1 MKFGGTSVGSAESI
15 LSVKKIVE
23 GQTEPVIVVVSALGG
38 ITDKLIKTSQMAV
51 EGDTLYQKSFAEIV
65 ERHEEMINAILPA
78 DDKRVRLM
86 DEVSELLE
94 QLRSIYQG
102 VYLIHD
108 LSPKTQA
115 AIVSYGERISSR
127 IVATLIEDA
136 TWYDSREFIKT
147 EFKAGK
153 NRLLRELT
161 NKLVRQTFGDSDS
174 SLFTLHSSLKCA
186 VVGGFISTD
195 AESGEVTNLGRGG
208 SDYTASIIAAALDAS
223 VLEIWTDVDGFMTA
237 DPRVISSAYVI
248 PELSYIE
255 AMELSNFGAKVIY
268 PPTIYPV
275 CIKHIPILVKNT
287 FNPDAPGSI
296 IKDEVM
302 DDSRSIKGISS
313 IKGTTLIT
321 VSGLSMVGVIGVNR
335 RIFTCLADNGISVF
349 MVSQASSE
357 NSTSIGVQDEDA
369 DEACRVLD
377 LEFQKEIEDG
387 SMFPMLAEK
396 GLATVAIVGENMK
409 HTPGIA
415 GKLFGTLGRSGISVI
430 ACAQGASETNISFVI
445 NQNFL
450 RKALNVIHDSFFLSE
465 YQVLNLFI
473 CGVGTV
479 GSSLLEQI
487 HQQQEKL
494 MRELRIKLNVVGI
507 ASGHNAMF
515 TREGINLENYREQLA
530 AAPVSNIQRLHDE
543 VIGMNIF
550 NSVFVDCTASPEVA
564 GLYADFLEHNINVV
578 AANKIAASSD
588 YANYRRLKET
598 SQKRGVKFLFETNV
612 GAGLPIIRTINDL
625 CNSGDKILRI
635 EAVLSGTLNFIFN
648 TISKDIPFSETV
660 RMAKEEGYSEPDPRI
675 DLSGKDVIR
684 KLVILAREAGYE
696 ISQEDVEAK
705 LFIPQ
710 SFFGGTLEEF
720 WKNLPSL
727 DADFEAR
734 RQELEKQKKVWRF
747 VAKMEV
753 IDHLPLTI
761 DHSATPED
769 VTAKNNGQS
778 SMVNVQCSVSLEEFD
793 SNHSFYVLEG
803 SNNIVMLTTERYRK
817 YPMLIQGYGAGASV
831 TAAGVFAD
839 IMSLA

>member
-1 MKFGGTSVGSAESI
+1 MKVLKFGGTSVGSVESI
-15 LSVKKIVE
+15 LNVKRIVE
-23 GQTEPVIVVVSALGG
+23 SQNEPVIVIVSALGG

-51 EGDTLYQKSFAEIV
+51 EGDSLYQKSFWEME
-65 ERHEEMINAILPA
+65 ERHEEMINAIIPA
-78 DDKRVRLM
+78 GKKRDGLLA
-86 DEVSELLE
+86 EVKSSLE
-94 QLRSIYQG
+94 ELRSIFQG
-102 VYLIHD
+102 VYLIRD

-127 IVATLIEDA
+127 IVATLIEGA
-136 TWYDSREFIKT
+136 AWFDSREFIKT
-147 EFKAGK
+147 EVKQGK
-153 NRLLRELT
+153 TCLATDIT
-161 NKLVRQTFGDSDS
+161 NKLVRETWKDIPQVSI
-174 SLFTLHSSLKCA
+174 
-186 VVGGFISTD
+186 VGGFISRD
-195 AESGEVTNLGRGG
+195 AESGEITNLGRGG
-208 SDYTASIIAAALDAS
+208 SDYTASIIAAALGAS

-248 PELSYIE
+248 PELSYVE
-255 AMELSNFGAKVIY
+255 AMELCNFGAKVVY

-275 CIKHIPILVKNT
+275 CIKNIPILIKNT

-296 IKDEVM
+296 IKDTVK
-302 DDSRSIKGISS
+302 DDKRSIKGISS

-357 NSTSIGVQDEDA
+357 NNTSIGVQDVDA
-369 DEACRVLD
+369 DEACRVLN
-377 LEFQKEIEDG
+377 LEFQKEIEEG
-387 SMFPMLAEK
+387 AMFPMIAEK
-396 GLATVAIVGENMK
+396 GLATVAVVGENMK

-445 NQNFL
+445 NQNYL

-465 YQVLNLFI
+465 YQVLNIFI

-479 GSSLLEQI
+479 GGSLIEQI

-494 MRELRIKLNVVGI
+494 MRELRLKLNVVGI

-515 TREGINLENYREQLA
+515 CREGLELENFRENLKA
-530 AAPVSNIQRLHDE
+530 AAPSNIQRLHDE

-550 NSVFVDCTASPEVA
+550 NSVFVDCTASEEVA
-564 GLYADFLEHNINVV
+564 GLYKDFLTHNINVV

-588 YANYRRLKET
+588 YANYSELKHIA
-598 SQKRGVKFLFETNV
+598 QKRGVKFLFEANV

-648 TISKDIPFSETV
+648 TISKDIPFSKTV
-660 RMAKEEGYSEPDPRI
+660 EMAKAEGYSEPDPRI
-675 DLSGKDVIR
+675 DLSGKDVVR

-696 ISQEDVEAK
+696 INQEDVETQ
-705 LFIPQ
+705 LFIPE
-710 SFFGGTLEEF
+710 SFFEGSIEDF

-727 DADFEAR
+727 DAGFEAR
-734 RQELEKQKKVWRF
+734 RAVLEKENKVWRF
-747 VAKMEV
+747 VAKFE
-753 IDHLPLTI
+753 
-761 DHSATPED
+761 
-769 VTAKNNGQS
+769 NGHG
-778 SMVNVQCSVSLEEFD
+778 SVSLGEFNRD
-793 SNHSFYVLEG
+793 HSFYVLEG
-803 SNNIVMLTTERYRK
+803 SNNIVLLTTERYNE

>member
-1 MKFGGTSVGSAESI
+1 MKVMKFGGTSVGSAESI
-15 LSVKKIVE
+15 LRVKSIVE
-23 GQTEPVIVVVSALGG
+23 KQTEPVIVVVSALGG
-38 ITDKLIKTSQMAV
+38 ITDKLIRTSQMAV
-51 EGDTLYQKSFAEIV
+51 EGDALYQKSFDEIKQ
-65 ERHEEMINAILPA
+65 RHDEMIDAVIPTGE
-78 DDKRVRLM
+78 KRNELQTKV
-86 DEVSELLE
+86 DGLLE
-94 QLRSIYQG
+94 ELRSIYQG
-102 VYLIHD
+102 VYLIRD

-115 AIVSYGERISSR
+115 AIVSYGERISCQ
-127 IVATLIEDA
+127 IVATLIDGAECF
-136 TWYDSREFIKT
+136 DSREFIKT

-153 NRLLRELT
+153 NRLVKELT
-161 NKLVRQTFGDSDS
+161 NKLVCQNWQKLPQTSI
-174 SLFTLHSSLKCA
+174 
-186 VVGGFISTD
+186 VGGFISTD
-195 AESGEVTNLGRGG
+195 VESGEVTNLGRGG
-208 SDYTASIIAAALDAS
+208 SDYTASIIAAALNAS

-255 AMELSNFGAKVIY
+255 AMELSNFGAKVVY

-275 CIKHIPILVKNT
+275 CIKHIPILIKNT

-296 IKDEVM
+296 IKDEVQ
-302 DDSRSIKGISS
+302 DDSKSIKGISS

-479 GSSLLEQI
+479 GGSLLEQI
-487 HQQQEKL
+487 HHQQEKL
-494 MRELRIKLNVVGI
+494 MRELRLKLNVVGI
-507 ASGHNAMF
+507 ASSNKAIF
-515 TREGINLENYREQLA
+515 TREGIALDTYRQQLA
-530 AAPVSNIQRLHDE
+530 DAPQSDILRLRDE

-550 NSVFVDCTASPEVA
+550 NSVFIDCTASAEVA

-588 YANYRRLKET
+588 YANYRRLKQIA
-598 SQKRGVKFLFETNV
+598 QKRGVKFLFETNV

-625 CNSGDKILRI
+625 HNSGDKILRI

-710 SFFGGTLEEF
+710 SFFDGTIDEF

-727 DADFEAR
+727 DADFEER
-734 RQELEKQKKVWRF
+734 RKELEKDNKVWRF
-747 VAKMEV
+747 VAKFE
-753 IDHLPLTI
+753 
-761 DHSATPED
+761 
-769 VTAKNNGQS
+769 NGKA
-778 SMVNVQCSVSLEEFD
+778 SVSLQEFE

-803 SNNIVMLTTERYRK
+803 SNNIVLLTTERYRE

>member
-1 MKFGGTSVGSAESI
+1 MKVLKFGGTSVGSAESI
-15 LSVKKIVE
+15 LNVKKIVE
-23 GQTEPVIVVVSALGG
+23 SQSEPVIVVVSALGG
-38 ITDKLIKTSQMAV
+38 ITDKLIKTSRLAV
-51 EGDTLYQKSFAEIV
+51 EGDVSYQDSFKEIV
-65 ERHEEMINAILPA
+65 TRHEDMVNTVIPA
-78 DDKRVRLM
+78 GKERDELM
-86 DEVSELLE
+86 AVVHESLEELK
-94 QLRSIYQG
+94 SIYQG
-102 VYLIHD
+102 VFLIKD
-108 LSPKTQA
+108 LSPKTSA
-115 AIVSYGERISSR
+115 AIVSYGERISTR
-127 IVATLIEDA
+127 IVATLIEGSE
-136 TWYDSREFIKT
+136 WFDSKEFIKT
-147 EFKAGK
+147 EVKQGRK
-153 NRLLRELT
+153 RLATEIT
-161 NKLVRQTFGDSDS
+161 NKLVKQNWKKIPKIS
-174 SLFTLHSSLKCA
+174 

-195 AESGEVTNLGRGG
+195 AESGEITNLGRGG
-208 SDYTASIIAAALDAS
+208 SDYTASIIAAALGAS

-237 DPRVISSAYVI
+237 DPRVITAAYVI
-248 PELSYIE
+248 PELSYVE
-255 AMELSNFGAKVIY
+255 AMELCNFGAKVVY

-275 CIKHIPILVKNT
+275 CIKNIPILIKNT

-296 IKDEVM
+296 IKDVVK
-302 DDSRSIKGISS
+302 DDKRSIKGISS
-313 IKGTTLIT
+313 IKGTSLIT

-357 NSTSIGVQDEDA
+357 NNTSIGVQDVDA
-369 DEACRVLD
+369 DEACRVLN

-387 SMFPMLAEK
+387 AMFPMIAEK
-396 GLATVAIVGENMK
+396 GLATVAVVGENMK

-445 NQNFL
+445 NQNYL

-465 YQVLNLFI
+465 YQVLNIFI

-479 GSSLLEQI
+479 GGSLIEQI

-494 MRELRIKLNVVGI
+494 KRELRLKLNVVGI

-515 TREGINLENYREQLA
+515 RREGLELDNFRERLLQA
-530 AAPVSNIQRLHDE
+530 EPSNIQRLHDE

-550 NSVFVDCTASPEVA
+550 NSVFVDCTASEEVA
-564 GLYADFLEHNINVV
+564 GLYKDFLTHNINVV

-588 YANYRRLKET
+588 YANYSELKHIA
-598 SQKRGVKFLFETNV
+598 QKRGVKFLFEANV

-648 TISKDIPFSETV
+648 TISKDIPFSKTV
-660 RMAKEEGYSEPDPRI
+660 EMAKAEGYSEPDPRV
-675 DLSGKDVIR
+675 DLSGKDVVR

-696 ISQEDVEAK
+696 INQEDVEIK
-705 LFIPQ
+705 LFIPER
-710 SFFGGTLEEF
+710 FFEGSIEDF

-734 RQELEKQKKVWRF
+734 RAILEKENKVWRF
-747 VAKMEV
+747 VAKFE
-753 IDHLPLTI
+753 
-761 DHSATPED
+761 
-769 VTAKNNGQS
+769 NGKAH
-778 SMVNVQCSVSLEEFD
+778 VALGEFSRD
-793 SNHSFYVLEG
+793 HSFYVLEG
-803 SNNIVMLTTERYRK
+803 SNNIVLLTTERYNE

>member
-1 MKFGGTSVGSAESI
+1 MKVIKFGGTSVGSVDSI
-15 LSVKKIVE
+15 LSVKKIIE
-23 GQTEPVIVVVSALGG
+23 GQSEPVIVVVSALGG
-38 ITDKLIKTSQMAV
+38 ITDKLLKTSQMAV
-51 EGDTLYQKSFAEIV
+51 MGDASYQQSFEEIKA
-65 ERHEEMINAILPA
+65 RHEEMIGAIIPA
-78 DDKRVRLM
+78 GEKRDKLTTTVG
-86 DEVSELLE
+86 ELLE
-94 QLRSIYQG
+94 ELRSIFQG
-102 VYLIHD
+102 VYLIRD
-108 LSPKTQA
+108 LSPKIQA
-115 AIVSYGERISSR
+115 AIVSYGERISSQ
-127 IVATLIEDA
+127 IVAALIEGA
-136 TWYDSREFIKT
+136 EWFDSREFIKT

-153 NRLLRELT
+153 NRLVRELT
-161 NKLVRQTFGDSDS
+161 NKLVRKTFEKMVNGQWSNG
-174 SLFTLHSSLKCA
+174 KCV

-195 AESGEVTNLGRGG
+195 IESGEVTNLGRGG
-208 SDYTASIIAAALDAS
+208 SDYTASIIAAALEAS

-237 DPRVISSAYVI
+237 DPKVISSAYVI
-248 PELSYIE
+248 PELTYIE

-275 CIKHIPILVKNT
+275 CIKHIPILIKNT

-296 IKDEVM
+296 IKDDVK

-387 SMFPMLAEK
+387 AMFPMLAEK

-479 GSSLLEQI
+479 GGSLLEQI

-494 MRELRIKLNVVGI
+494 KRELRLKLNVVGI

-515 TREGINLENYREQLA
+515 TREGINLENFREQLA
-530 AAPVSNIQRLHDE
+530 ASPKSNIQRLHDE

-564 GLYADFLEHNINVV
+564 SLYADFLEHNINVV

-588 YANYRRLKET
+588 FANYHLLKET

-625 CNSGDKILRI
+625 CNSGDKILKI

-660 RMAKEEGYSEPDPRI
+660 RLAKERGYSEPDPRI

-684 KLVILAREAGYE
+684 KLVILAREAGYK

-710 SFFGGTLEEF
+710 SFFEGTLENF

-734 RQELEKQKKVWRF
+734 RQNLEAQKKVWRF
-747 VAKMEV
+747 VAKL
-753 IDHLPLTI
+753 DNGK
-761 DHSATPED
+761 AT
-769 VTAKNNGQS
+769 
-778 SMVNVQCSVSLEEFD
+778 VSLQEFD
-793 SNHSFYVLEG
+793 NNHSFYALEG
-803 SNNIVMLTTERYRK
+803 SNNIVMLTTERYRE

>member
-1 MKFGGTSVGSAESI
+1 MKVLKFGGTSVGSAESI
-15 LSVKKIVE
+15 LNVKKIVE
-23 GQTEPVIVVVSALGG
+23 SQSEPVIVVVSALGG
-38 ITDKLIKTSQMAV
+38 ITDKLIKTSQLAV
-51 EGDTLYQKSFAEIV
+51 DGDASYQGSFKEIV
-65 ERHEEMINAILPA
+65 ERHEDMVNSVIPEGK
-78 DDKRVRLM
+78 KREDLMAVVRESL
-86 DEVSELLE
+86 EELK
-94 QLRSIYQG
+94 SIYQG
-102 VYLIHD
+102 VYLIKD
-108 LSPKTQA
+108 LSPKTSA
-115 AIVSYGERISSR
+115 AIVSYGERISTR
-127 IVATLIEDA
+127 IVSTLIEGSE
-136 TWYDSREFIKT
+136 WFDSREFIKT
-147 EFKAGK
+147 EVKQGRK
-153 NRLLRELT
+153 RLATEIT
-161 NKLVRQTFGDSDS
+161 NKLVKQNWKTIPNIS
-174 SLFTLHSSLKCA
+174 

-195 AESGEVTNLGRGG
+195 AESGEITNLGRGG

-237 DPRVISSAYVI
+237 DPRVISAAYVI
-248 PELSYIE
+248 PELSYVE
-255 AMELSNFGAKVIY
+255 AMELCNFGAKVVY

-275 CIKHIPILVKNT
+275 CIKNIPILIKNT

-296 IKDEVM
+296 IKDVVK
-302 DDSRSIKGISS
+302 DDKRSIKGISS
-313 IKGTTLIT
+313 IKGTSLIT

-357 NSTSIGVQDEDA
+357 NNTSIGVQDVDA
-369 DEACRVLD
+369 DEACRVLN

-387 SMFPMLAEK
+387 AMFPMIAEK
-396 GLATVAIVGENMK
+396 GLATVAVVGENMK

-445 NQNFL
+445 NQNYL

-465 YQVLNLFI
+465 YQVLNIFI

-479 GSSLLEQI
+479 GGSLIEQI

-494 MRELRIKLNVVGI
+494 KRELRLNLNVVGI
-507 ASGHNAMF
+507 ASGHYAMF
-515 TREGINLENYREQLA
+515 RREGLELDNFRERLLQSE
-530 AAPVSNIQRLHDE
+530 PSNIQRLHDE

-550 NSVFVDCTASPEVA
+550 NSVFVDCTASEEVA
-564 GLYADFLEHNINVV
+564 GLYKDFLTHNINVV

-588 YANYRRLKET
+588 YANYSELKHIA
-598 SQKRGVKFLFETNV
+598 QKRGVKFLFEANV

-648 TISKDIPFSETV
+648 TISKEIPFSKTV
-660 RMAKEEGYSEPDPRI
+660 EMAKNQGYSEPDPRV
-675 DLSGKDVIR
+675 DLSGKDVVR

-696 ISQEDVEAK
+696 INQEDVEAH

-710 SFFGGTLEEF
+710 RFFEGSIEEF

-734 RQELEKQKKVWRF
+734 RAVLEKENKVWRF
-747 VAKMEV
+747 VAKFE
-753 IDHLPLTI
+753 
-761 DHSATPED
+761 
-769 VTAKNNGQS
+769 NGHG
-778 SMVNVQCSVSLEEFD
+778 SVSLEEYNRD
-793 SNHSFYVLEG
+793 HSFYVLEG
-803 SNNIVMLTTERYRK
+803 SNNIVLLTTERYNE